1 MKVAVSTS
9 VLSWKNR
16 SLKVLGAIVE
26 TLEFDNEVPVRTEL
40 DGSGRGGKKENH
52 DIVCGP

>member
-26 TLEFDNEVPVRTEL
+26 TLELDNEVTVRTEL
-40 DGSGRGGKKENH
+40 DGSGRGGKKEND